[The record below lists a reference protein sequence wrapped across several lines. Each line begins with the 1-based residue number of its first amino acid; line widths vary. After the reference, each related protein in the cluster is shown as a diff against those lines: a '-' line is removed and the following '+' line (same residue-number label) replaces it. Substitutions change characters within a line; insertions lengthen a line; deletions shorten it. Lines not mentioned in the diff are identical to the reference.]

1 MMRRLLSI
9 VSMVEWMQ
17 SCRAFRQHSSAAA
30 AAAACNKPSVT
41 SGCGSKAISRR
52 SDREKWINYN
62 DNGWT
67 DGRSAGRLTDWQRD
81 CAGSWRRHTRAATE
95 RRSHYE
101 FHAAVWRL
109 MGLLTSQSASIRPT
123 AADRVQQHHWP
134 WYGVDEKGNGRGR
147 YRVKAWNG
155 VEK

>member
-1 MMRRLLSI
+1 
-9 VSMVEWMQ
+9 
-17 SCRAFRQHSSAAA
+17 
-30 AAAACNKPSVT
+30 
-41 SGCGSKAISRR
+41 
-52 SDREKWINYN
+52 
-62 DNGWT
+62 
-67 DGRSAGRLTDWQRD
+67 
-81 CAGSWRRHTRAATE
+81 
-95 RRSHYE
+95 
-101 FHAAVWRL
+101 